1 MRRPVRSWHAGMA
14 ALAAIV
20 VSSLV
25 ACGPEDAR
33 SRDGGLGGSWRGA
46 APPTTTS
53 APALVVQPTMNIPY
67 GTPGPLP
74 TLRPV
79 APGAPGTPGTP
90 PGNPVATANPTPQ
103 APGGAS
109 PTATR

>member
-1 MRRPVRSWHAGMA
+1 MRRPVRSWLAGTVVLVA
-14 ALAAIV
+14 FLAWFLA
-20 VSSLV
+20 
-25 ACGPEDAR
+25 ACGPEAGR
-33 SRDGGLGGSWRGA
+33 TRDGGLGGSSRGA
-46 APPTTTS
+46 APPTRTS
-53 APALVVQPTMNIPY
+53 APALVVPATMNIPY
-67 GTPGPLP
+67 ATPGSLP

-79 APGAPGTPGTP
+79 AATPGTPGTP